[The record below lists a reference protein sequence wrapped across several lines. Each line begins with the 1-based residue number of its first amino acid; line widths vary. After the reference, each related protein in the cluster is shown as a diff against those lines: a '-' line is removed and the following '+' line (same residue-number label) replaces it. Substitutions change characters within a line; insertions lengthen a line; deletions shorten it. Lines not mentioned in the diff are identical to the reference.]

1 MFVYLAQ
8 READVDQYVIAN
20 AHGVKQRDI
29 NIAADA
35 AHLYF
40 GDGAGF
46 IHYLDNPTWNRK
58 THCFKP
64 PCLIWPA
71 PIRFDQSVAHNRLAE
86 RDAAVIGRHAAVSE
100 DFEAGGFEQSRRS
113 LQ

>member
-8 READVDQYVIAN
+8 READVDQYVIAH
-20 AHGVKQRDI
+20 AHGFKQRDI
-29 NIAADA
+29 DIAADS

-40 GDGAGF
+40 GDVAGF
-46 IHYLDNPTWNRK
+46 IHYLDNPARNRK
-58 THCFKP
+58 THCLKP
-64 PCLIWPA
+64 PCLIWPR
-71 PIRFDQSVAHNRLAE
+71 PIRFDNSVAYDRLAE
-86 RDAAVIGRHAAVSE
+86 RDAAVIGRHSAVGE

>member
-20 AHGVKQRDI
+20 AHGVEQRDI
-29 NIAADA
+29 DIASDA

-40 GDGAGF
+40 GDVAGF
-46 IHYLDNPTWNRK
+46 IQYLDNPARNRK
-58 THCFKP
+58 THFLKP
-64 PCLIWPA
+64 PRLIRPC
-71 PIRFDQSVAHNRLAE
+71 PIRSDHGVPHNRLAE

-100 DFEAGGFEQSRRS
+100 DFEARGFE
-113 LQ
+113 